1 MARTIAGALDVRRLA
16 YSLQEAAA
24 ALSVGVTK
32 LQRAIS
38 HDLIRST
45 KIGASIRI
53 PADEVERIARDGLPD
68 IPAGYKRKTNGN
80 THRGRRAKTKRRG

>member
-38 HDLIRST
+38 HDLLRST

-80 THRGRRAKTKRRG
+80 TRQGKGKRRRG